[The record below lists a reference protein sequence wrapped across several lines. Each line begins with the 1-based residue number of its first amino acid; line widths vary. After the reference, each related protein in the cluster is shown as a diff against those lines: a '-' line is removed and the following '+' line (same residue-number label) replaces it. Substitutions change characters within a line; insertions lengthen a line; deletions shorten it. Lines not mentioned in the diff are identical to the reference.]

1 MYASDVIRRNRNATL
16 LTNLQRQRA
25 AFNSGLT
32 NQIVGQQGGNDYQFI
47 IDIAQAQSEG
57 PFDTT
62 SSIEVNVKQG
72 NRDVALNISNL
83 NKTDFTG
90 ITDSTPTAYVS
101 ATGNKVLDD
110 SSIPIPMGGMDF
122 YFFGTNHGLLNTVYW
137 NSNCVITFKETYNL
151 ITASFRSNTIP
162 AILLGN
168 MDRATSELYYG
179 TNTIYNLG
187 TPLVTITTVFVYFSD
202 YYTDSTNFE
211 AGKYR
216 IRFIRESA
224 GQKRQWVEVSVISTT
239 NQVGYSNNNTVTYPS
254 GNDASGNPMDSNGV
268 PIDPTKNSPYDIT
281 DGTTFQNVAGTTYVT
296 SNPPSGTSLVYQS
309 DSMGMSWLFINN
321 AYVDI

>member
-32 NQIVGQQGGNDYQFI
+32 NHIVGQQGGNDYQFI

-57 PFDTT
+57 PFDTIL
-62 SSIEVNVKQG
+62 SIEVNVKQG

-90 ITDSTPTAYVS
+90 ITDSTPTGYLS

-137 NSNCVITFKETYNL
+137 NSNCVITFGGSYTPANVV
-151 ITASFRSNTIP
+151 SFSSDTIP

-202 YYTDSTNFE
+202 YYTDTDNFE

-254 GNDASGNPMDSNGV
+254 GKIDSNGLD
-268 PIDPTKNSPYDIT
+268 IDPTKNSPYDIT
-281 DGTTFQNVAGTTYVT
+281 DGRTFQNVAGTSYVT

>member
-32 NQIVGQQGGNDYQFI
+32 NHIVGQQGGNDYQFI

-62 SSIEVNVKQG
+62 LSIEVNVKQG

-83 NKTDFTG
+83 NKTDFTD
-90 ITDSTPTAYVS
+90 ILDSTPTSYRS
-101 ATGNKVLDD
+101 STGNKVLDD

-137 NSNCVITFKETYNL
+137 NSNCVITFGGSYSL
-151 ITASFRSNTIP
+151 VTASFSSNTIP

-202 YYTDSTNFE
+202 YYTDSSNFE

-254 GNDASGNPMDSNGV
+254 GIIDSNGL

-281 DGTTFQNVAGTTYVT
+281 DGRTFQNVAGTSYVT